1 MNIVEKVARALCWAE
16 GWNPDLTLGGDG
28 KTFLWHEYVR
38 PARAAI
44 KSMRIPTP
52 EMMKAGC
59 DAWKKSPLAVVTQYS
74 AMIDVA
80 LIEANAWLKADAEE
94 VFEPI
99 QILRKDKDND
109 E

>member
-1 MNIVEKVARALCWAE
+1 MSIVEKVARALCWAE

-59 DAWKKSPLAVVTQYS
+59 DDNGERAEH
-74 AMIDVA
+74 I
-80 LIEANAWLKADAEE
+80 IEFQRTGYDLDAYLEDHPDRPKQE
-94 VFEPI
+94 V
-99 QILRKDKDND
+99 N
-109 E
+109 